1 MKLLIDTDAFCK
13 LGIAGLLPDA
23 AELFGATLSDCG
35 RLAAVPYMLRKG
47 RLFRRYGP
55 EICSALL
62 AQARGLQ
69 VCPEL
74 VSASLE
80 PFASDTNI
88 DPGEVQLFAAAT
100 QFDINTI
107 SGDKRAIRS
116 LKHVTAVHHALASR
130 IATLEGVL
138 LALCEQLGPDG
149 LRRHVAPLSPY
160 DRTVAI
166 CFPPGSS
173 DPRDCLRSYH
183 ENLTADVHPFLLWN
197 PEMRRAI

>member
-13 LGIAGLLPDA
+13 LGIAGLLADA

-55 EICSALL
+55 KTCSALL
-62 AQARGLQ
+62 AQAQGMQ
-69 VCPEL
+69 VCPEPI
-74 VSASLE
+74 SASLE
-80 PFASDTNI
+80 PFAWDANI

-100 QFDINTI
+100 QLDIITI

-116 LKHVTAVHHALASR
+116 LKHATAIHHALGSH
-130 IATLEGVL
+130 IAALDGVL
-138 LALCEQLGPDG
+138 LALCEQLGPDS

-166 CFPPGSS
+166 CFSPGSS

-183 ENLTADVHPFLLWN
+183 EDLIADVHPFSLWN
-197 PEMRRAI
+197 PETRRAT